1 MTVTLSEISG
11 LDVSVQYNTIA
22 GTATSDDNDFAP
34 VIDTLTI
41 LAGQLSG
48 TITIDV
54 TADAKFE
61 PDEYFWVR
69 ISSPTNADIGQDVAK
84 VTVLN
89 DDDPPFVLTI
99 ADVTVNEAD
108 GSVDLTVTR
117 MDFAET
123 AAVTAISGTSFMYT
137 TADLSAEAGLDYQG
151 MTGAVG
157 TIPAAQTSV
166 IITIGILQD
175 AIYEGTENFEVTLH
189 DPTEGAISSANG
201 KATVEITE
209 DDPLPAI
216 SILDR
221 TVSEGDGIAMVTIEQ
236 DRLSTMDSSVTV
248 STQDGSAKSP
258 SDYKQTT
265 TDATIPAGSLSIMV
279 AVEIVDDTLDEPN
292 EVFSVAASAPV
303 NATLDKA
310 LATVTIQDN
319 DGAPSVVAQTTAF
332 VVEGDSP
339 NKTNVEIM
347 VSLTQSSSLPISVKY
362 DTVDGTPSFDGPV
375 TAFVA
380 ALSGANEVPPATD
393 VTVKGTGVF
402 MLNAA
407 ETELFFH
414 VTIDEL
420 VTPIVSGHFH

>member
-1 MTVTLSEISG
+1 MTTITVPVLDDAIREGPEQLFVELSNPLSSIAFADGGGVYSLGVTIDDPEDRLTVSVADVQVVEGTNGTTDANVTVTLSEISG
-11 LDVSVQYNTIA
+11 LDVSGQYNTIA

-189 DPTEGAISSANG
+189 DPTEGAISS
-201 KATVEITE
+201 T
-209 DDPLPAI
+209 
-216 SILDR
+216 
-221 TVSEGDGIAMVTIEQ
+221 
-236 DRLSTMDSSVTV
+236 
-248 STQDGSAKSP
+248 
-258 SDYKQTT
+258 
-265 TDATIPAGSLSIMV
+265 
-279 AVEIVDDTLDEPN
+279 
-292 EVFSVAASAPV
+292 
-303 NATLDKA
+303 
-310 LATVTIQDN
+310 
-319 DGAPSVVAQTTAF
+319 
-332 VVEGDSP
+332 
-339 NKTNVEIM
+339 
-347 VSLTQSSSLPISVKY
+347 
-362 DTVDGTPSFDGPV
+362 TPSM
-375 TAFVA
+375 ARRA
-380 ALSGANEVPPATD
+380 S
-393 VTVKGTGVF
+393 TGRSRPS
-402 MLNAA
+402 LQ
-407 ETELFFH
+407 
-414 VTIDEL
+414 
-420 VTPIVSGHFH
+420 P